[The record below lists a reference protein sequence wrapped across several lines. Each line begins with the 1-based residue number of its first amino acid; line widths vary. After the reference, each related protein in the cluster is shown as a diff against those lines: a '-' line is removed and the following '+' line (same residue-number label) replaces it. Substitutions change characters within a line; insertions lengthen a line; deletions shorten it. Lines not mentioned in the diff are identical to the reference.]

1 MYESDCLSLQ
11 WPKRETKHVKNAK
24 SDESESVTKWF
35 FIKASIFYERSRA
48 SIIRRRYDD
57 DVVFMGP
64 AQAIASRLSWCGIQY
79 LIGQRAYGCCVWG
92 WSLISAKLQDSKDLL
107 GCCNLSLSLSL
118 FQERE
123 YTRSTRYWS
132 FDGLKPW
139 VTSLST
145 FLLYPLIVSLVIS
158 PSPLPPCLHTSS
170 HSITKMIDII
180 KTDQRVGSTL
190 LSTHVCIHRWIDQY
204 YAHRPRKYIN

>member
-1 MYESDCLSLQ
+1 
-11 WPKRETKHVKNAK
+11 
-24 SDESESVTKWF
+24 
-35 FIKASIFYERSRA
+35 
-48 SIIRRRYDD
+48 
-57 DVVFMGP
+57 MGP

-107 GCCNLSLSLSL
+107 GCCNLALSLSL

-139 VTSLST
+139 VTSLSNS
-145 FLLYPLIVSLVIS
+145 FHFSVV
-158 PSPLPPCLHTSS
+158 PPYRFSCYIPFTTPTLFAY
-170 HSITKMIDII
+170 II
-180 KTDQRVGSTL
+180 AFDNKDDRYYKDGSTGRVNFVVDTCMYTDE
-190 LSTHVCIHRWIDQY
+190 STNLT
-204 YAHRPRKYIN
+204 P